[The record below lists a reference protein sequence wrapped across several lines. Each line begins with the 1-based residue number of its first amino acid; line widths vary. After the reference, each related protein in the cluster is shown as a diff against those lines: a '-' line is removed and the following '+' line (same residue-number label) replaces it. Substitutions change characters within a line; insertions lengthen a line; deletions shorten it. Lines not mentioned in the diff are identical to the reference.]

1 MQVSCCVGCFQKIFN
16 CTLILLSA
24 LLGHPDRML
33 GRKEYPCAS
42 GQGSKWGWAVQASKE
57 AFGIGDGVGE
67 KGLILAIPMATGF
80 SVARDQGG

>member
-1 MQVSCCVGCFQKIFN
+1 
-16 CTLILLSA
+16 
-24 LLGHPDRML
+24 ML